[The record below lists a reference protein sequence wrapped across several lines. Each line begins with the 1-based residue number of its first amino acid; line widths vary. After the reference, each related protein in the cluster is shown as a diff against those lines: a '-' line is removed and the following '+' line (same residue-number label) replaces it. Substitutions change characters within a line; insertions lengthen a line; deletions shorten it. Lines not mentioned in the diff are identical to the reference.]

1 MYSNL
6 SNFSE
11 GIDDAFVIIFGVI
24 AFFLVGLTAV
34 LIYFLIRYREKRN
47 PVPTQIEGN
56 IWLEIIW
63 TIIPMALVVGMFYY
77 GWMAWIPMMSDAPK
91 DSIEINTTAQMW
103 SWKFEYPNGKKT
115 DTLIIPIDKPIALKL
130 SSPDVLHSLYIPAF
144 RVKRDIVPGRI
155 IDMWFEAKREGSY
168 DLFCAEYC
176 GLQHSFMTTEVKVL
190 SQEKYDEWYIDTTA
204 AVKAAA
210 TPGALGLKILR
221 DNGCIACHSLDG
233 SKLVGPSYK
242 GIFGHEV
249 EVETNGVER
258 TVIVDAEYIK
268 KSIYSP
274 DEDLVKGFS
283 KGLMRSYK
291 DELSEEEVEQIIVYF
306 ETLSVKKE

>member
-6 SNFSE
+6 SNFAE
-11 GIDDAFVIIFGVI
+11 GVDDAFVIIFGII

-34 LIYFLIRYREKRN
+34 LIYFLIRYREAKN
-47 PVPTQIEGN
+47 PVPTEIEGN
-56 IWLEIIW
+56 VWLEIIW
-63 TIIPMALVVGMFYY
+63 TVIPIGLVIGMFYY
-77 GWMAWIPMMSDAPK
+77 GWMAWIPMVSRAPE
-91 DSIEINTTAQMW
+91 DSIEIKTTAQMW

-115 DTLIIPIDKPIALKL
+115 DTLIIPIDKPIALKM

-155 IDMWFEAKREGSY
+155 IEMWFEAKREGSY

-176 GLQHSFMTTEVKVL
+176 GLQHSFMTTEVRVL
-190 SQEKYDEWYIDTTA
+190 SREKYDEWYVDTTA
-204 AVKAAA
+204 AVKRAT
-210 TPGALGLKILR
+210 TPGAMGLKVLR

-249 EVETNGVER
+249 EVVTKGDER
-258 TVIVDAEYIK
+258 IVTVDAEYIK
-268 KSIYSP
+268 NSIYNP
-274 DEDLVKGFS
+274 DGDLVKGFS

-291 DELSEEEVEQIIVYF
+291 DELSEEEVEQIILYL
-306 ETLSVKKE
+306 ETLAVKKE